1 MLLKLFSLPNPGSCQ
16 HLLLATMFALNF
28 CYQAGDLLLVI
39 KYDILEILSTLTKN
53 SCTLVNQGWFAAST
67 PGSMQ
72 QGGAVKLAC
81 TRLLQI
87 MTLAARWDWRDCKQ
101 LQKSVQKIPIF
112 IFTSVDYLFWI
123 YLTHYS
129 SCEDLL
135 PLDVSHALMEVMCE
149 QLQNTLH
156 AFHQLQKA
164 ERCTAERPDLDT
176 SSRNSKINGKCLSSH
191 IGKSVI

>member
-1 MLLKLFSLPNPGSCQ
+1 M
-16 HLLLATMFALNF
+16 
-28 CYQAGDLLLVI
+28 Y
-39 KYDILEILSTLTKN
+39 
-53 SCTLVNQGWFAAST
+53 
-67 PGSMQ
+67 
-72 QGGAVKLAC
+72 
-81 TRLLQI
+81 
-87 MTLAARWDWRDCKQ
+87 
-101 LQKSVQKIPIF
+101 
-112 IFTSVDYLFWI
+112 TSVYYLFLI
-123 YLTHYS
+123 YFSYFS

-176 SSRNSKINGKCLSSH
+176 SSRNSKINGMGLSSH

>member
-39 KYDILEILSTLTKN
+39 KYGILEILSTLTKN
-53 SCTLVNQGWFAAST
+53 SCTLANQGWFVAST

-87 MTLAARWDWRDCKQ
+87 MTLAAR
-101 LQKSVQKIPIF
+101 
-112 IFTSVDYLFWI
+112 
-123 YLTHYS
+123 
-129 SCEDLL
+129 
-135 PLDVSHALMEVMCE
+135 
-149 QLQNTLH
+149 
-156 AFHQLQKA
+156 
-164 ERCTAERPDLDT
+164 
-176 SSRNSKINGKCLSSH
+176 
-191 IGKSVI
+191 

>member
-1 MLLKLFSLPNPGSCQ
+1 MIIYSTYLFVFQFILLISFHVMLLKLISLPNPGSCQ

-39 KYDILEILSTLTKN
+39 KYGILEILSTLTKN

-87 MTLAARWDWRDCKQ
+87 MTLAAR
-101 LQKSVQKIPIF
+101 
-112 IFTSVDYLFWI
+112 
-123 YLTHYS
+123 
-129 SCEDLL
+129 
-135 PLDVSHALMEVMCE
+135 
-149 QLQNTLH
+149 
-156 AFHQLQKA
+156 
-164 ERCTAERPDLDT
+164 
-176 SSRNSKINGKCLSSH
+176 
-191 IGKSVI
+191 